1 MLKVKEGA
9 SAMRKLTIQRSSAER
24 PGTPGQEP
32 GDAVTEQ
39 PPLGYRAALRG
50 LISCAAA
57 SGRLLW
63 QGRIHLPPGHVGM
76 RLRFADGTSAR
87 VYRET
92 VVDRSATRDPCVLVV
107 QFRLRAVRGFGHT
120 VFRWESLLN
129 TPLFVGFPGFVS
141 KLWLAAD
148 ERGRY
153 RGVYEWDGPQRAG
166 AYARALWRVLALVSV
181 RGSIH
186 YLVLPG
192 LRRAELLD
200 RPQVLPGTAVD
211 APPWGRLVA
220 VS

>member
-1 MLKVKEGA
+1 
-9 SAMRKLTIQRSSAER
+9 
-24 PGTPGQEP
+24 
-32 GDAVTEQ
+32 VTDR
-39 PPLGYRAALRG
+39 PPLAYRSALRA
-50 LISCAAA
+50 LINCVATTA
-57 SGRLLW
+57 RLLR
-63 QGRIHLPPGHVGM
+63 QGRIHLPPAHVGM

-92 VVDRSATRDPCVLVV
+92 VVDRAATQNPCVLAVE
-107 QFRLRAVRGFGHT
+107 FRLRAVRGFGHT

-153 RGVYEWDGPQRAG
+153 RGVYEWDGPRRAEG
-166 AYARALWRVLALVSV
+166 YARALWRVLALVSV

-200 RPQVLPGTAVD
+200 RPQVLAGAAAD
-211 APPWGRLVA
+211 APGWGRVVTVA
-220 VS
+220 